1 MIHFSKVIEQKTNRY
16 KMSDKNS
23 RHESMKEE
31 GESVKALLD
40 ALLPLCIKTLKPN
53 VANPGCSGT
62 KQNPEIIPWEDVER
76 CKDIVIDPI
85 YNRLRCPICGKS
97 SEELHWIGY
106 TSPQEDWENL
116 AGWMGALSICNDC
129 HFQVEFICVMMN

>member
-53 VANPGCSGT
+53 VADPGCSIHRRDGS
-62 KQNPEIIPWEDVER
+62 V
-76 CKDIVIDPI
+76 
-85 YNRLRCPICGKS
+85 
-97 SEELHWIGY
+97 
-106 TSPQEDWENL
+106 
-116 AGWMGALSICNDC
+116 
-129 HFQVEFICVMMN
+129 CVLFVKHSMVVKTNN